1 MQTTDLQEF
10 LVVSSYQSV
19 TDLMTVHTCIGTDVL
34 PSASYVEATLVS
46 GTTIARNGRL
56 EVFYDGGWGSVCTT
70 GWRYSNALVVCRQL
84 GYFRY
89 IQCNC
94 MYVNMHVGDV
104 ATYSVSHLLIVHNS
118 VVGIINEVCFCRI

>member
-19 TDLMTVHTCIGTDVL
+19 TDLMTARTRIGTNVF
-34 PSASYVEATLVS
+34 PSASYVETTLVS

-89 IQCNC
+89 IHNC
-94 MYVNMHVGDV
+94 MYVNMHMHVGDV
-104 ATYSVSHLLIVHNS
+104 ATYSISHLLIVHS
-118 VVGIINEVCFCRI
+118 T